1 MLNPRILRL
10 NVAGQPVEWLSWQ
23 EATCLYARD
32 MVAWTL
38 GDQVRTVF
46 GGMSRLTGLQSSIAL
61 HSIIACAGH
70 VSCKPRLVPPL
81 TNRALFRRDLH
92 LCMYCG
98 VRFGERELTRDH
110 VLPKSRG
117 GPPHRPHQV
126 AAGKPSKQ
134 PKGNRLPEEAGME
147 MLAVPYQPNTAEWLA
162 LINSD
167 RIRGDQMEFLRTQF
181 SPQSRWS

>member
-10 NVAGQPVEWLSWQ
+10 NVAGQPVEVLCWQ
-23 EATCLYARD
+23 EALCLFARD

-117 GPPHRPHQV
+117 GRDHWRNVV
-126 AAGKPSKQ
+126 AACKRCNQ
-134 PKGNRLPEEAGME
+134 RKGNRLPEEAGME

-181 SPQSRWS
+181 SPHSRWS